1 MEMLNSYGVKF
12 NQNISMMLE
21 SCVVLPGVGSSI
33 YASDVQQKLNQ
44 TCSEIELEPDLILS
58 LRKSV
63 TWKMLLRLL
72 TELESFLSPIW
83 DHLDF
88 FVYFYLNNG
97 EVFSKYLKYQ
107 LATSK
112 TPVDKSSK
120 MFSLS
125 TKQEFMKDFDEKVFQ
140 VRKKYSLCICVCVR
154 VCVCVGIWVGVYMCL
169 CVCVCVWVCG
179 WMRTC
184 MCPSVCVCV
193 SYVCACV
200 CVSKEGS
207 K

>member
-112 TPVDKSSK
+112 TPIDKSSK

-140 VRKKYSLCICVCVR
+140 VRKKYSLCMFACVWVCGWVCTCV
-154 VCVCVGIWVGVYMCL
+154 

-179 WMRTC
+179 WMCTC
-184 MCPSVCVCV
+184 MCPSVCVCAFRMCV
-193 SYVCACV
+193 RV
-200 CVSKEGS
+200 CV
-207 K
+207 

>member
-12 NQNISMMLE
+12 NQNISTMLE

-44 TCSEIELEPDLILS
+44 TCSEIELEPELILS
-58 LRKSV
+58 LKKSV
-63 TWKMLLRLL
+63 TWKKLL
-72 TELESFLSPIW
+72 TLFTDLESFLSPIW

-107 LATSK
+107 MAFVSTSR

-120 MFSLS
+120 MFFPSS
-125 TKQEFMKDFDEKVFQ
+125 RQDFMKDFDEKVIQ
-140 VRKKYSLCICVCVR
+140 VRK
-154 VCVCVGIWVGVYMCL
+154 
-169 CVCVCVWVCG
+169 
-179 WMRTC
+179 
-184 MCPSVCVCV
+184 
-193 SYVCACV
+193 A
-200 CVSKEGS
+200 
-207 K
+207 